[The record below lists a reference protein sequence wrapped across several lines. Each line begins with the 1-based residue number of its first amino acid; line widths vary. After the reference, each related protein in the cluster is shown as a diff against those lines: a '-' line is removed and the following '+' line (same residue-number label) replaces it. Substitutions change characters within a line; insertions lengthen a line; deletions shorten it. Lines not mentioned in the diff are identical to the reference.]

1 MARPRRSERDG
12 AGRGSGSPRPHG
24 NRARP
29 AGEAQPP
36 PPSADAY
43 VAGLTLLAGRDLSA
57 AQLGERLRRRGFA
70 PDATDAAVTRL
81 RREGALD
88 DRRAAAAHA
97 RRAVEVRRQGPARI
111 ERELAAR
118 GVDTSVAR
126 AAIAEAL
133 EGRDV
138 EELLDRSLARRLA
151 GPIAGPA
158 EFRRLYQYL
167 LRQGFEGAMAAAALR
182 RRTRPGAAPNDC
194 APGTTHP
201 VEE

>member
-1 MARPRRSERDG
+1 MAGPRRPERDG
-12 AGRGSGSPRPHG
+12 AGRGSGSRFPRG
-24 NRARP
+24 SRTRP
-29 AGEAQPP
+29 AGAARTSSV
-36 PPSADAY
+36 SAEAY

-57 AQLGERLRRRGFA
+57 TQLGERLRRRGFTTE
-70 PDATDAAVTRL
+70 ATDTAVSRL

-88 DRRAAAAHA
+88 DHRAAAAYA
-97 RRAVEVRRQGPARI
+97 RRAVEVRRKGPARI

-118 GVDTSVAR
+118 GVDAPVAR

-133 EGRDV
+133 EGRDL

-151 GPIAGPA
+151 GPITDRA

-167 LRQGFEGAMAAAALR
+167 LRQGFDGHMAAAALR
-182 RRTRPGAAPNDC
+182 RRAQSGAAPDDSP
-194 APGTTHP
+194 PGTPDT